1 MKPPSYYIKKYVEFV
16 VEHGEFSY
24 VPIVDVLVGKCFF
37 NTETLSDAWFNF
49 FFDFYGFMEIT
60 EETEEARETI
70 RGYGKLGREFNNLD
84 LIERYIQNRT
94 WLS

>member
-1 MKPPSYYIKKYVEFV
+1 MKPPSYYIKKYEEFV

-37 NTETLSDAWFNF
+37 NTDTLSDAWYN

-60 EETEEARETI
+60 KETEEARETI
-70 RGYGKLGREFNNLD
+70 GAYGKLGREFNNLD
-84 LIERYIQNRT
+84 LIESHIQDRT